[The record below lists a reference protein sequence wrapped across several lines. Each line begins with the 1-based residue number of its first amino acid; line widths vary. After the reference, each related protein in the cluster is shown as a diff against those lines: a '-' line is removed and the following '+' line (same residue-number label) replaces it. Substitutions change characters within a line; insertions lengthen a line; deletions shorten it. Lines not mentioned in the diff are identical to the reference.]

1 MSHRIDGKSD
11 LEMKKL
17 SPFDFVKSIN
27 GPVEKANLFD
37 GYDALEESLDPDSPS
52 KAYVPFVI
60 NRSLSYF
67 QDTVLIANEM
77 NRHHALPP
85 KMQYDFLCSMVRPR
99 KRFSKWTKK
108 SPDPIEIS
116 AIMEYYGYS
125 AHRAREAYELL
136 SPDQLQLLIKATDK
150 GGK

>member
-1 MSHRIDGKSD
+1 
-11 LEMKKL
+11 MKKP

-27 GPVEKANLFD
+27 GPVAKAEMFN
-37 GYDALEESLDPDSPS
+37 GYNALEESLDPDSPA

-67 QDTVLIANEM
+67 QDTILIANEM
-77 NRHHALPP
+77 NRHHALPA

-99 KRFSKWTKK
+99 KRFSKWVKK
-108 SPDPIEIS
+108 MPDPREIT
-116 AIMEYYGYS
+116 AIMEYYEYS
-125 AHRAREAYELL
+125 ACRAREAYPLL
-136 SPDQLQLLIKATDK
+136 SPDQLASLIKATDK